1 MDFIEWLREVKGY
14 NIYDDWSL
22 KEQLSSIEADILWKE
37 WDLQNYEEESE

>member
-14 NIYDDWSL
+14 NIYDSWDLQS
-22 KEQLSSIEADILWKE
+22 ELSSVEADILWQE